1 MLKINNTMTMFP
13 ESEYERVYTGSLINV
28 QFLQT
33 ILQDN
38 GINSITRDDMK
49 SGMMAGF
56 GGGIPDH
63 IQLFVKKTDI
73 ENALPIIKQSLT

>member
-1 MLKINNTMTMFP
+1 MFH
-13 ESEYERVYTGSLINV
+13 ESEYERIYTGSLVIV

-33 ILQDN
+33 LLQEN
-38 GINSITRDDMK
+38 EIGSITRDDMK

-63 IQLFVKKTDI
+63 IQLFVKKVDV
-73 ENALPIIKQSLT
+73 EEALPIIKNNL

>member
-1 MLKINNTMTMFP
+1 MFP
-13 ESEYERVYTGSLINV
+13 KSEYERVYTGSLINV

-33 ILQDN
+33 VLQDR

-56 GGGIPDH
+56 GGGVPDH
-63 IQLFVKKTDI
+63 IQLFVKKTDM
-73 ENALPIIKQSLT
+73 EEALPIIEKSLS

>member
-1 MLKINNTMTMFP
+1 MFP
-13 ESEYERVYTGSLINV
+13 DSNYERVYTGSLITI

-63 IQLFVKKTDI
+63 IQLFVEKEDV
-73 ENALPIIKQSLT
+73 IKAMTLINQNK

>member
-1 MLKINNTMTMFP
+1 MFP
-13 ESEYERVYTGSLINV
+13 KSEYERVYTGSLINV

-33 ILQDN
+33 VLQDR

-63 IQLFVKKTDI
+63 IQLFVKKADM
-73 ENALPIIKQSLT
+73 EEALPIIEKSLS

>member
-1 MLKINNTMTMFP
+1 MFP
-13 ESEYERVYTGSLINV
+13 ESEYERLYTGSLINI

-33 ILQDN
+33 LLQEQ
-38 GINSITRDDMK
+38 GIHSIVKDEMK

-63 IQLFVKKTDI
+63 IQLFVKKTDL
-73 ENALPIIKQSLT
+73 EEALPIVKNNLS

>member
-1 MLKINNTMTMFP
+1 MFP

-33 ILQDN
+33 LLQDR
-38 GINSITRDDMK
+38 GINSVTRDDMK

-56 GGGIPDH
+56 GGGVPDH
-63 IQLFVKKTDI
+63 IQLFIKKEDMEEAI
-73 ENALPIIKQSLT
+73 PIIEKSLS

>member
-1 MLKINNTMTMFP
+1 MFP
-13 ESEYERVYTGSLINV
+13 ESEYERVYTGSLINI

-33 ILQDN
+33 MLQDSD
-38 GINSITRDDMK
+38 INSITRDDMK

-63 IQLFVKKTDI
+63 IQLFVKKIDMDR
-73 ENALPIIKQSLT
+73 AVPIIEKSLS

>member
-1 MLKINNTMTMFP
+1 MFP

-33 ILQDN
+33 LLQDR
-38 GINSITRDDMK
+38 GISSVTRDDMK

-56 GGGIPDH
+56 GGGVPDH
-63 IQLFVKKTDI
+63 IQLFIKKEDMEEAI
-73 ENALPIIKQSLT
+73 PIIEKSLS

>member
-1 MLKINNTMTMFP
+1 MFP

-33 ILQDN
+33 MLQDR

-49 SGMMAGF
+49 SGMIAGF

-63 IQLFVKKTDI
+63 IQLFVKKTDVEEAI
-73 ENALPIIKQSLT
+73 PIIEKSLS

>member
-1 MLKINNTMTMFP
+1 MFP
-13 ESEYERVYTGSLINV
+13 DSNYERVYTGSLITI

-63 IQLFVKKTDI
+63 IQLFVEKEDVTKAM
-73 ENALPIIKQSLT
+73 ALINQHK

>member
-1 MLKINNTMTMFP
+1 MFP

-28 QFLQT
+28 QFLQSL
-33 ILQDN
+33 LQDQ

-49 SGMMAGF
+49 SGMIAGF

-63 IQLFVKKTDI
+63 IQLFVKKIDT
-73 ENALPIIKQSLT
+73 EKALPIINNNLS

>member
-1 MLKINNTMTMFP
+1 MFP

-33 ILQDN
+33 LLQDR

-49 SGMMAGF
+49 SGMLAGF

-63 IQLFVKKTDI
+63 IQLFVKKTDVEDAI
-73 ENALPIIKQSLT
+73 PIIEKSLS

>member
-1 MLKINNTMTMFP
+1 MFP

-33 ILQDN
+33 LLQDS

-49 SGMMAGF
+49 SGMLAGF

-63 IQLFVKKTDI
+63 IQLFVKKNDVEEAI
-73 ENALPIIKQSLT
+73 PIIEKSLS

>member
-1 MLKINNTMTMFP
+1 MFP

-33 ILQDN
+33 LLQDS

-49 SGMMAGF
+49 SGMLAGF

-63 IQLFVKKTDI
+63 IQLFVKKNDI
-73 ENALPIIKQSLT
+73 KEAIPIIEKSLS

>member
-1 MLKINNTMTMFP
+1 MFP

-33 ILQDN
+33 LLQDR

-56 GGGIPDH
+56 GGGVPNH
-63 IQLFVKKTDI
+63 VQLFVKKTDVEEAI
-73 ENALPIIKQSLT
+73 PIIEKSLS

>member
-1 MLKINNTMTMFP
+1 MFP

-33 ILQDN
+33 TLQDD

-56 GGGIPDH
+56 GGGVPNH
-63 IQLFVKKTDI
+63 VQLFVQKKDLET
-73 ENALPIIKQSLT
+73 ALSIIKKNVS

>member
-1 MLKINNTMTMFP
+1 MFP
-13 ESEYERVYTGSLINV
+13 ESNYERVYTGSLITI

-33 ILQDN
+33 ILQDQ

-49 SGMMAGF
+49 SGLMAGF

-63 IQLFVKKTDI
+63 IQLFVQKEDLTT
-73 ENALPIIKQSLT
+73 ATSLIKQNV

>member
-1 MLKINNTMTMFP
+1 MFP

-33 ILQDN
+33 LLQDK

-49 SGMMAGF
+49 SGMLAGF

-63 IQLFVKKTDI
+63 IQLFVKKVDI
-73 ENALPIIKQSLT
+73 NEAIPIIEKSIS